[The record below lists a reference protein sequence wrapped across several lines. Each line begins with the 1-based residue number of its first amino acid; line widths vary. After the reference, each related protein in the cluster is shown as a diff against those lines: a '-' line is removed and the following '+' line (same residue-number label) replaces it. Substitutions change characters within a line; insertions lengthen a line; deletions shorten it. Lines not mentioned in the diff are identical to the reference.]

1 MVGRTLNGLSI
12 CSSETLQPVFF
23 FFWLIMIV
31 FLRRDGYNDFNTF
44 YMQVS
49 SIFSS
54 FLLPN
59 SFMQASST
67 GVGFGFRIL
76 LTIFIIVP

>member
-1 MVGRTLNGLSI
+1 MNHLSV
-12 CSSETLQPVFF
+12 CSSDSLIQVYC

-49 SIFSS
+49 GIFFLFMLPYNFVYSS
-54 FLLPN
+54 Y
-59 SFMQASST
+59 A
-67 GVGFGFRIL
+67 GVVFGFKVL
-76 LTIFIIVP
+76 